1 MRRNRRRPS
10 GPAQITVAPFSA
22 RRRTDRPGDGIR
34 GTLRSVREIY
44 SGEVGAADR
53 CSLAGRTERV
63 TGVAGIIA

>member
-1 MRRNRRRPS
+1 
-10 GPAQITVAPFSA
+10 VAPFSA

-63 TGVAGIIA
+63 TGVAGSNRVKSRFANPVKV